1 LSPRSPITI
10 TNFGQHQL
18 IRTNPLTPI
27 TKTTMAFRFAARRV
41 ALARPAVPARAFHST
56 PRAFVKTGDAVPDL
70 DVLVENS
77 PGNKVNLADEF
88 AKVTNGLII
97 GVPAAFSPACSASHI
112 PSYINHPKLKEQGA
126 VFVVSVNDPF
136 VMKAWGDQL
145 DPAGETGIRF
155 LGDPAGEFTKSL
167 EVDFDSKAIFGN
179 DRSKRYTLVIE
190 NGKVKEAHVEP
201 DNIGT
206 KVSLADKVLG

>member
-1 LSPRSPITI
+1 
-10 TNFGQHQL
+10 
-18 IRTNPLTPI
+18 
-27 TKTTMAFRFAARRV
+27 MAFRFAATRA

-56 PRAFVKTGDAVPDL
+56 PRALVKAGDAVPNL

-77 PGNKVNLADEF
+77 PGNIVNLADEF
-88 AKVTNGLII
+88 AKVTKGLII

-112 PSYINHPKLKEQGA
+112 PSYIQHPKLKEQGA

-136 VMKAWGDQL
+136 VMKAWGSQM
-145 DPAGETGIRF
+145 DPAGQTGIRF
-155 LGDPAGEFTKSL
+155 LADPAGEFTKAL
-167 EVDFDSKAIFGN
+167 DADFDSKAIFGN

-201 DNIGT
+201 DNTGT
-206 KVSLADKVLG
+206 AVSLANKVLG

>member
-1 LSPRSPITI
+1 
-10 TNFGQHQL
+10 
-18 IRTNPLTPI
+18 
-27 TKTTMAFRFAARRV
+27 MAFRAAARRV

-56 PRAFVKTGDAVPDL
+56 PGAFVKAGDAVPDL
-70 DVLVENS
+70 PVLVENS

-88 AKVTNGLII
+88 AKVNNGLII

-112 PSYINHPKLKEQGA
+112 PSYINHPKLKDQGA

-145 DPAGETGIRF
+145 DPAGQTGIRF
-155 LGDPAGEFTKSL
+155 LGDPTAEFTKQL
-167 EVDFDSKAIFGN
+167 EVDFDGSAIFGG
-179 DRSKRYTLVIE
+179 DRSKRYALVIE
-190 NGKVKEAHVEP
+190 DGKVKSAHVEP

-206 KVSLADKVLG
+206 KVSLADTVLG

>member
-1 LSPRSPITI
+1 
-10 TNFGQHQL
+10 
-18 IRTNPLTPI
+18 
-27 TKTTMAFRFAARRV
+27 MAFRLAARRV

-56 PRAFVKTGDAVPDL
+56 PRAFVKAGDAVPDL

-88 AKVTNGLII
+88 AKVNTGLII

-145 DPAGETGIRF
+145 DPAGQTGRQIRF

-206 KVSLADKVLG
+206 KGEIWPATISLADKVLG

>member
-1 LSPRSPITI
+1 
-10 TNFGQHQL
+10 
-18 IRTNPLTPI
+18 
-27 TKTTMAFRFAARRV
+27 MAFRFAARRL
-41 ALARPAVPARAFHST
+41 ALTRPAVPARAFHST
-56 PRAFVKTGDAVPDL
+56 PAAFVKVGDAVPEVD
-70 DVLVENS
+70 LVENS
-77 PGNKVNLADEF
+77 PGNKVSLAEEF
-88 AKVTNGLII
+88 GKVTNGLII

-112 PSYINHPKLKEQGA
+112 PSYINHPKLKEAGP

-145 DPAGETGIRF
+145 DPAAQTGIRF
-155 LGDPAGEFTKSL
+155 LGDPSGEFTRAFD
-167 EVDFDSKAIFGN
+167 VDFDSKAIFGN

-206 KVSLADKVLG
+206 AVSLADKVLG